1 MTASV
6 AERPDNALPP
16 EQRKNV
22 TKFEYVCLML
32 ARIGGM
38 FGTTLTGTLAAA
50 FLHELFF
57 GPVGVD
63 SDRIAKI
70 LAVQTTITTVA
81 GILIGL
87 IAGVIVQKWKTR
99 WGRYRHWYIIC
110 LVPIFVLTVL
120 FFYVPKGWSAAVIN
134 GTEAEAAAAL
144 QKLIL
149 WRYGIAL
156 CQTIFN
162 AFNNFG
168 QNVAQVISPNPR
180 EKKTVATVWRLS
192 YYIGYGGAY
201 LGTFVYGLF
210 SDDKNKMYMTLAIVA
225 AIVTAFGN
233 LMCGLFC
240 KERIELP
247 KKEKVKVSK
256 ALFSLFKYRNYR
268 AYQYMAWV
276 NNLAALGKFSTFLAA
291 ITVGSSKNLL
301 LTIPTAA
308 GTVVGNLITAKL
320 SQKHEPTKLLKFC
333 GPYSIVSAGILFL
346 ICFVEA
352 KFGLYFFSGWN
363 SIFFYVFYFV
373 FGVGIGIQELS
384 ASHFDVEYFDYL
396 EWQTGDRMEAIQGIV
411 PGWINTGINYLKELA
426 IPFLIAWVGYEAST
440 EGDLVKTMQA
450 QPTYL
455 KTCLWLLAFLL
466 FGYAF
471 ANLFKAIILK
481 TLYNGEGET
490 KQQMYKDLEE
500 IRAARHAEN
509 LETAYQTEGAA
520 VEDIVTETE
529 EAVTEAEETAA
540 DIEEKTDDSAE

>member
-1 MTASV
+1 MKKTDTKPAGT
-6 AERPDNALPP
+6 LPSDTG
-16 EQRKNV
+16 KNV
-22 TKFEYVCLML
+22 TTFEYVCLSL

-50 FLHELFF
+50 FLHELYY

-70 LAVQTTITTVA
+70 MAVQTTITTVA

-87 IAGVIVQKWKTR
+87 IAGIIVQKWKSR
-99 WGRYRHWYIIC
+99 WGRYRQWYIIC
-110 LVPIFVLTVL
+110 LVPIFALTVL
-120 FFYVPKGWSAAVIN
+120 YFYVPKGWTVEQM
-134 GTEAEAAAAL
+134 TMF
-144 QKLIL
+144 
-149 WRYGIAL
+149 RYGVAL

-162 AFNNFG
+162 TFNNFG
-168 QNVAQVISPNPR
+168 QNVAQVISPNPK
-180 EKKTVATVWRLS
+180 EKKTVATVWQLS

-210 SDDKNKMYMTLAIVA
+210 SDDKNAMYMTLAIVA

-268 AYQYMAWV
+268 AYQYMGWANV
-276 NNLAALGKFSTFLAA
+276 LAALGRFSTFLAA

-308 GTVVGNLITAKL
+308 GTVVGNLLTAKIA
-320 SQKHEPTKLLKFC
+320 KKYEPTKLLKFC
-333 GPYSIVSAGILFL
+333 GPYSMISAGVLFA

-352 KFGLYFFSGWN
+352 KMGLMFFSGWN
-363 SIFFYVFYFV
+363 SIFFYLFYFL
-373 FGVGIGIQELS
+373 FGVGIGVQELS
-384 ASHFDVEYFDYL
+384 NSHFNVEYFDYL
-396 EWQTGDRMEAIQGIV
+396 EWQTGERMEAIQGIV
-411 PGWINTGINYLKELA
+411 PGWITTGLNYLKELA
-426 IPFLIAWVGYEAST
+426 IPFLIAWVGYQSSA

-466 FGYAF
+466 FGYAL
-471 ANLFKAIILK
+471 ANLIKSIILK
-481 TLYNGEGET
+481 TLYDVEGE
-490 KQQMYKDLEE
+490 KKEQMYKDLEVM
-500 IRAARHAEN
+500 RAERHKEN
-509 LETAYQTEGAA
+509 VAILSGNETATGAN
-520 VEDIVTETE
+520 E
-529 EAVTEAEETAA
+529 
-540 DIEEKTDDSAE
+540 

>member
-1 MTASV
+1 MKDKNNALRTPA
-6 AERPDNALPP
+6 NALPSD
-16 EQRKNV
+16 QGKNV
-22 TKFEYVCLML
+22 TTFEYVCLSL

-50 FLHELFF
+50 FLHELYF
-57 GPVGVD
+57 GPVGVE
-63 SDRIAKI
+63 STEIAKI
-70 LAVQTTITTVA
+70 LAVQTTITTIA
-81 GILIGL
+81 GIVIGL
-87 IAGVIVQKWKTR
+87 LVGIIVQKWKSR
-99 WGRYRHWYIIC
+99 WGRYRQWYIIC
-110 LVPIFVLTVL
+110 LVPIFTLTVL
-120 FFYVPKGWSAAVIN
+120 FFYVPKGWSAAVIA
-134 GTEAEAAAAL
+134 GSQAGASEAVKAAASEAL
-144 QKLIL
+144 RKLIL
-149 WRYGIAL
+149 FRYGIAL

-162 AFNNFG
+162 AFNNVG
-168 QNVAQVISPNPR
+168 QNVAQVISPNPK
-180 EKKTVATVWRLS
+180 EKKTVATIWQLS

-233 LMCGLFC
+233 MMCGLFC

-276 NNLAALGKFSTFLAA
+276 NNLAALGKFSTYLAA

-308 GTVVGNLITAKL
+308 GTVVGNVLTAKL

-333 GPYSIVSAGILFL
+333 GPYSMISAGILFL

-352 KFGLYFFSGWN
+352 KMGLMFFSGWN
-363 SIFFYVFYFV
+363 SVFFYAFYFL

-384 ASHFDVEYFDYL
+384 NSHFNVEYYDYL

-426 IPFLIAWVGYEAST
+426 IPFLIAWVGYQSSA
-440 EGDLVKTMQA
+440 EGNLVKTMQA

-455 KTCLWLLAFLL
+455 RTCLWLLAFLL
-466 FGYAF
+466 FGYAL

-481 TLYNGEGET
+481 TLYSIEGET
-490 KQQMYKDLEE
+490 KAQMYKELEE
-500 IRAARHAEN
+500 MRAERHVEN
-509 LETAYQTEGAA
+509 VEIEKETATE
-520 VEDIVTETE
+520 
-529 EAVTEAEETAA
+529 
-540 DIEEKTDDSAE
+540 

>member
-1 MTASV
+1 MKKEKNIVKAPV
-6 AERPDNALPP
+6 GALPP
-16 EQRKNV
+16 EQGKNV
-22 TKFEYVCLML
+22 TTFEYICLSL

-38 FGTTLTGTLAAA
+38 FGTTLTGTLATA

-63 SDRIAKI
+63 STRIAKI
-70 LAVQTTITTVA
+70 LAVQTTLTTVS
-81 GILIGL
+81 GIIIGL
-87 IAGVIVQKWKTR
+87 IAGIIVQKWKSR
-99 WGRYRHWYIIC
+99 WGRYRQWYIIC
-110 LVPIFVLTVL
+110 LVPIFTLTVL
-120 FFYVPKGWSAAVIN
+120 YFYVPQGWTVEQM
-134 GTEAEAAAAL
+134 T
-144 QKLIL
+144 L

-168 QNVAQVISPNPR
+168 QNVAQVISPNPK
-180 EKKTVATVWRLS
+180 EKKTVATIWQLS
-192 YYIGYGGAY
+192 YYLGYGGAY

-210 SDDKNKMYMTLAIVA
+210 SDDKNAMYMTLAIVA
-225 AIVTAFGN
+225 AVVTAFGN

-268 AYQYMAWV
+268 AYQYIQWATV
-276 NNLAALGKFSTFLAA
+276 LAALGKFSTLLAA

-308 GTVVGNLITAKL
+308 GTVVGNVLTAKL

-333 GPYSIVSAGILFL
+333 GPYSMISAGILFA

-352 KFGLYFFSGWN
+352 KMGLMFFSGWN
-363 SIFFYVFYFV
+363 SIFFYAFYFL

-384 ASHFDVEYFDYL
+384 TSHFNVEYFDYL

-411 PGWINTGINYLKELA
+411 PGWIQTGLNYLKELA
-426 IPFLIAWVGYEAST
+426 IPFIIAWVGYQSSA

-450 QPTYL
+450 QPGYL

-466 FGYAF
+466 FGYA
-471 ANLFKAIILK
+471 LSSLIRAIVLK
-481 TLYNGEGET
+481 TLYNVEGET
-490 KQQMYKDLEE
+490 KAQMYRELEE
-500 IRAARHAEN
+500 MRAARREEN
-509 LETAYQTEGAA
+509 LAIVGAA
-520 VEDIVTETE
+520 AAPAAAEDDLPLE
-529 EAVTEAEETAA
+529 
-540 DIEEKTDDSAE
+540 